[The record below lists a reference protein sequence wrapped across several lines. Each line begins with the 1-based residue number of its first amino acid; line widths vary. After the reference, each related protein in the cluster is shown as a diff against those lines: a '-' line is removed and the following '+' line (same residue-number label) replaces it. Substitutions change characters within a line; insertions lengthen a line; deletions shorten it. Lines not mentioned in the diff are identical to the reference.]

1 MLFEIW
7 IYKCVLG
14 ICCMM
19 LCLGFGVIGD
29 FVNLY
34 EKKDKMCLF
43 KCIISL
49 IEIYKRYYNFLCNID
64 VIIFI

>member
-1 MLFEIW
+1 M
-7 IYKCVLG
+7 CSVLG
-14 ICCMM
+14 IYSMM
-19 LCLGFGVIGD
+19 LCLGFGVIGN
-29 FVNLY
+29 FVDLY
-34 EKKDKMCLF
+34 DKKKDKMCLF